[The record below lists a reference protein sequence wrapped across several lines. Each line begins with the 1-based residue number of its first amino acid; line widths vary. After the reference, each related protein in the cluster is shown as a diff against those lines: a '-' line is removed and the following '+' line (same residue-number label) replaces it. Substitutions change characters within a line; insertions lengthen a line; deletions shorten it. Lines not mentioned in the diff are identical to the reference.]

1 MPEPSV
7 LWRRLDQP
15 GHDAARLV
23 FHEPFWQL
31 GGMAVFAHEGR
42 PCRLEYAIVCDASWQ
57 TIHAGVVGWVGAR
70 RVKVNLVADATR
82 TWQLNGRPC
91 AAGAGCVDVDFAF
104 TPSTNT
110 LPIRRLALGS
120 GQESP
125 VRAAWLTFPGFDI
138 EPLAQVYRRTG
149 PATYHYQSGE
159 GAFSTELEVN
169 PAGFV
174 SRYPGL
180 WVLECSSQ
188 TAVPS

>member
-1 MPEPSV
+1 MAERYHPRGPTPGQQRMPEHSV

-104 TPSTNT
+104 
-110 LPIRRLALGS
+110 
-120 GQESP
+120 
-125 VRAAWLTFPGFDI
+125 
-138 EPLAQVYRRTG
+138 
-149 PATYHYQSGE
+149 
-159 GAFSTELEVN
+159 
-169 PAGFV
+169 
-174 SRYPGL
+174 
-180 WVLECSSQ
+180 
-188 TAVPS
+188 